1 MVASPWILLKMKN
14 ISDKSCRENHCTRS
28 VLRDWFSENRIV
40 YKVMWKC
47 KVWER
52 ALMLRI
58 RTPPLWFNLLKLKLP
73 YIQRSLALTR
83 EEVFV
88 KRNNEARSRNCCCC
102 GKAIGITHFCVRA
115 CVRLRACNH
124 TNPSCN
130 APPYCLVQLLWLCQI
145 FRHYLIN
152 GTIF

>member
-14 ISDKSCRENHCTRS
+14 ISDKSCRENHSTRS

-40 YKVMWKC
+40 YKVMWKS

-58 RTPPLWFNLLKLKLP
+58 RALLHWFNLLKLKLS
-73 YIQRSLALTR
+73 YVQRSLALTR
-83 EEVFV
+83 QEVFV
-88 KRNNEARSRNCCCC
+88 KRNREARLRNHCCC
-102 GKAIGITHFCVRA
+102 GKAIGITHFFVCVCA
-115 CVRLRACNH
+115 CACNH

-152 GTIF
+152 GTTF